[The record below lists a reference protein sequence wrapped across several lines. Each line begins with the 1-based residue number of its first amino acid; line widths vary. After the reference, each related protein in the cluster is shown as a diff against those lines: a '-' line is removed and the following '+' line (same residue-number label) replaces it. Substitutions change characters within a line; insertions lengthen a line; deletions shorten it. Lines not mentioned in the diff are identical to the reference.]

1 MVFPF
6 GRDADEIRV
15 HSSGTTLRPSPMKTR
30 LALLALALT
39 LPALGT
45 PPVYVP
51 ELSSTL
57 PLLVGGLFLL
67 GVLARRLK
75 K

>member
-1 MVFPF
+1 
-6 GRDADEIRV
+6 
-15 HSSGTTLRPSPMKTR
+15 MKSR
-30 LALLALALT
+30 LALLALAVA

-45 PPVYVP
+45 TPVYVP